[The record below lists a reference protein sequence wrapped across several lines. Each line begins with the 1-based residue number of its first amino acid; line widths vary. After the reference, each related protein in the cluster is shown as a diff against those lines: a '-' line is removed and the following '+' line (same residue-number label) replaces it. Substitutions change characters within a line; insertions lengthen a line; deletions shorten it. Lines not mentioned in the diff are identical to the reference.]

1 LRRRVGIGV
10 QCGTLAATVP
20 RWNSRRLRFGRGKPG
35 GGTMTRLERGITGL
49 VGALSE
55 IAFNVLPALV
65 YLGVAVVV
73 MLPPRVAPLA
83 RRPCLHTTACAHR
96 HVGGRRAD
104 TPRARPARALDAHLL
119 ALQRGALRHRD
130 GEELHDGGG
139 REAAVPARGGQCEP

>member
-1 LRRRVGIGV
+1 
-10 QCGTLAATVP
+10 
-20 RWNSRRLRFGRGKPG
+20 
-35 GGTMTRLERGITGL
+35 
-49 VGALSE
+49 

-96 HVGGRRAD
+96 HGGGRRAD

-130 GEELHDGGG
+130 GEGVHDGGG
-139 REAAVPARGGQCEP
+139 RARSEERRAGTTAG